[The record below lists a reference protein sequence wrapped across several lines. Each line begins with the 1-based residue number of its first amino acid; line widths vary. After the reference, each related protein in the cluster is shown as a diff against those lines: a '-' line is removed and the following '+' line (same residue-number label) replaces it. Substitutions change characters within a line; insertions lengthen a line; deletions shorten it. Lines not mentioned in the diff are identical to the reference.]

1 MPKKA
6 TGKTKKEEK
15 KPKAEEKKKTAS
27 IKPVLKSA
35 EKEKLPP
42 AEKPRKKIVA
52 VTKEPVPEERE
63 LKKQEDIAGDF
74 SELEQ
79 NGEAKESLK
88 PERYWEAVGRR
99 KSAVARVRLYTR
111 GEKGVWIGEKPYGVY
126 FQTLELQKIVEDA
139 LKKMKADTRFR
150 VSVKLSGG
158 GTRGQAEAIR
168 HGISRALVKF
178 NADFRKRLKRAGYL
192 TRDPR
197 VKERR
202 KFGLKK
208 ARKAPQWAKR

>member
-6 TGKTKKEEK
+6 TEKIKKEEK
-15 KPKAEEKKKTAS
+15 KSKAEKKKKTVSVKLVKKEKLPAEEKPKTKAEEKR
-27 IKPVLKSA
+27 
-35 EKEKLPP
+35 E
-42 AEKPRKKIVA
+42 A
-52 VTKEPVPEERE
+52 VVPES
-63 LKKQEDIAGDF
+63 KQQEDVAGDF
-74 SELEQ
+74 SALETS
-79 NGEAKESLK
+79 GEAKDSLK

-150 VSVKLSGG
+150 VTVKLSGG
-158 GTRGQAEAIR
+158 GIRGQADALR
-168 HGISRALVKF
+168 HGIARALVKF
-178 NADFRKRLKRAGYL
+178 NGDFRKRLKRAGYL

>member
-6 TGKTKKEEK
+6 IEKIKKEEIK
-15 KPKAEEKKKTAS
+15 TKAEAKKVTRR
-27 IKPVLKSA
+27 VKSA
-35 EKEKLPP
+35 KKEKLPVV
-42 AEKPRKKIVA
+42 EKQKKKKKEEEKNEVIV
-52 VTKEPVPEERE
+52 VEV
-63 LKKQEDIAGDF
+63 KKQEDVEGDF
-74 SELEQ
+74 SALEG
-79 NGEAKESLK
+79 GEESKDVLK
-88 PERYWEAVGRR
+88 PDRYWEAVGRR

-111 GEKGVWIGEKPYGVY
+111 GEKGIWIGEKSYGVY
-126 FQTLELQKIVEDA
+126 FPTLKLQKIAEDA

-150 VSVKLSGG
+150 VTVKLYGG
-158 GTRGQAEAIR
+158 GIRGQAEALR
-168 HGISRALVKF
+168 HGIARALVKF

>member
-1 MPKKA
+1 MSGKK
-6 TGKTKKEEK
+6 TTEKTKKEEK
-15 KPKAEEKKKTAS
+15 PKAEAKKTMPRV
-27 IKPVLKSA
+27 KPVLKSA
-35 EKEKLPP
+35 KKEKLPA
-42 AEKPRKKIVA
+42 AEKPKKKAEVK
-52 VTKEPVPEERE
+52 KEVSMAGPG
-63 LKKQEDIAGDF
+63 KQEDVTGDF
-74 SELEQ
+74 LALEQ

-99 KSAVARVRLYTR
+99 KSAIARVRLYTR

-158 GTRGQAEAIR
+158 GIRGQAEAVR

>member
-1 MPKKA
+1 MPTKKA
-6 TGKTKKEEK
+6 SGKIKKEGIK
-15 KPKAEEKKKTAS
+15 TEEKKKT
-27 IKPVLKSA
+27 VRVKSVK
-35 EKEKLPP
+35 KEKLPV
-42 AEKPRKKIVA
+42 AEKPKKKEKEEEKNEAA
-52 VTKEPVPEERE
+52 VEV
-63 LKKQEDIAGDF
+63 KKQEEVGGDF
-74 SELEQ
+74 AALEK
-79 NGEAKESLK
+79 GEESKDLLK
-88 PERYWEAVGRR
+88 PDRYWEAVGRR

-111 GEKGVWIGEKPYGVY
+111 GEKGIWIGEKPYGAY
-126 FQTLELQKIVEDA
+126 FPTMELQKIAEDA

-150 VSVKLSGG
+150 VTVKLYGG
-158 GTRGQAEAIR
+158 GIRGQAEALR

>member
-6 TGKTKKEEK
+6 TEKIKKEEK
-15 KPKAEEKKKTAS
+15 KPKAEEKKVAHS
-27 IKPVLKSA
+27 VKPAK
-35 EKEKLPP
+35 KEKLVVI
-42 AEKPRKKIVA
+42 EKSKKKEEEKKEVIV
-52 VTKEPVPEERE
+52 VKSET
-63 LKKQEDIAGDF
+63 QEDITGDF
-74 SELEQ
+74 SALE
-79 NGEAKESLK
+79 GGEEAKDSLK
-88 PERYWEAVGRR
+88 SERYWEAVGRR
-99 KSAVARVRLYTR
+99 KSAIARVRLYTR

-126 FQTLELQKIVEDA
+126 FQTMELQKIVEDA

-150 VSVKLSGG
+150 VTVKLYGG
-158 GTRGQAEAIR
+158 GIRGQAEALR
-168 HGISRALVKF
+168 HGIARALIKF
-178 NADFRKRLKRAGYL
+178 NGDFRKRLKRAGYL

>member
-6 TGKTKKEEK
+6 TEKTKKEEK
-15 KPKAEEKKKTAS
+15 KPKTEVKKKTVS
-27 IKPVLKSA
+27 VKPAK
-35 EKEKLPP
+35 KEKLPA
-42 AEKPRKKIVA
+42 AEKPKKKVVEAQKEPA
-52 VTKEPVPEERE
+52 VTERE
-63 LKKQEDIAGDF
+63 PEKQEDIAEDF
-74 SELEQ
+74 SALEQ
-79 NGEAKESLK
+79 NGGSKESLK

-111 GEKGVWIGEKPYGVY
+111 GEKGVWVGEKPYGVY

-158 GTRGQAEAIR
+158 GIRGQAEAVR

-178 NADFRKRLKRAGYL
+178 NGDFRKRLKRAGYL